1 MLYMDYSFSIN
12 ENGLKLTDK
21 DSEIEHYCQVKLG
34 NTPLEEGDTFTLELD
49 EDGCMFFRKNAPVQY
64 ELNFGI

>member
-1 MLYMDYSFSIN
+1 MYCDYTFSID
-12 ENGLKLTDK
+12 ESGLKLIDK
-21 DSEIEHYCQVKLG
+21 DSELEPHCQVKVE

-49 EDGCMFFRKNAPVQY
+49 KDGCMFFRKNAPVQY